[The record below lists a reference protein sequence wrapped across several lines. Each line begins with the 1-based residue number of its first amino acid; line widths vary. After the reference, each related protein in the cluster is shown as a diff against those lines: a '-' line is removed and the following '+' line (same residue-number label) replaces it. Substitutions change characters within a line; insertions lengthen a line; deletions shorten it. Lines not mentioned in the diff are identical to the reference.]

1 MFVFVLQFF
10 FFFLAFLGGALRGLF
25 LTPFPSQGSV
35 RNYVARVRCVC
46 VCVCVRVELCV
57 RAWMRACVCV
67 CGRQGVMI
75 MIWQQ
80 WEGTA
85 TTVAGPSTSPP
96 LHTAAK
102 CYG

>member
-1 MFVFVLQFF
+1 MCFVCRFC
-10 FFFLAFLGGALRGLF
+10 LGFSRRCFEELF
-25 LTPFPSQGSV
+25 LTIFPRGGPSETTWHACG
-35 RNYVARVRCVC
+35 VC
-46 VCVCVRVELCV
+46 
-57 RAWMRACVCV
+57 ACVCV
-67 CGRQGVMI
+67 CARGVVRARVDACVRVSVRGRQGVMI